1 MPKKRFTNV
10 AEAFE
15 GMLEEELDGD
25 SSDYGAYGQDAT
37 PRDEHQVEKL
47 IVTEEDAELYPPVS
61 RKKRSS
67 TARGFRWI

>member
-25 SSDYGAYGQDAT
+25 SSDYGAMDRMRHRGT
-37 PRDEHQVEKL
+37 S
-47 IVTEEDAELYPPVS
+47 T
-61 RKKRSS
+61 RSKN
-67 TARGFRWI
+67 